1 MKQEELV
8 AQMTPE
14 LKEKYLLFKQI
25 MDSMGNEFRLRE
37 VLRTP
42 LVQEAYYA
50 QGRETLEQVNAK
62 RKVAGLAP
70 IGTSE
75 NSYNITWTH
84 KSRHFAGDDGLGSAF
99 DIVLMKNGN
108 PTWDTKWDAND
119 QDLVPEYLEAAR
131 IGKEVGL
138 DAGGLWTKR
147 ADYPHFSLGG

>member
-8 AQMTPE
+8 AQMNPE
-14 LKEKYLLFKQI
+14 LKRLFLLFKQI
-25 MDSMGNEFRLRE
+25 MDSMGNPFLLRE

-50 QGRETLEQVNAK
+50 QGREPLAAVNAK
-62 RKVAGLAP
+62 RKAAGIAP
-70 IGTSE
+70 IGESE
-75 NSYNITWTH
+75 NKYCITWTH
-84 KSRHFAGDDGLGSAF
+84 NSRHFAGPDGLGSAF
-99 DIVLMKNGN
+99 DIVLLKNGQ

-131 IGKEVGL
+131 IGHEVGL

-147 ADYPHFSLGG
+147 PDYPHFSLGG